1 MNRYFIKS
9 NDNSDLVIV
18 SPLMDEQPQNSIL
31 YMPNDFVKPIFD
43 TYPNPT
49 TVIEGATQQD
59 ILDLQKSLVPNDVA
73 LWKIRAVLANMGLE
87 QSVVDAINALP
98 NPPRIGALYI
108 WNYGTSIER
117 SSQTIGFIQL
127 TLQLTDEQVDAI
139 FINADAITL

>member
-9 NDNSDLVIV
+9 NDNIDLVIV
-18 SPLMDEQPQNSIL
+18 SPLMVEQPQNSVL
-31 YMPNDFVKPIFD
+31 YTPNDFVKPIFN

-49 TVIEGATQQD
+49 SVIDGATEQD
-59 ILDLQKSLVPNDVA
+59 LIDLQKSLVPNEVA

-87 QSVVDAINALP
+87 QNVVDAINALP

-117 SSQTIGFIQL
+117 NSQTVGFIQL
-127 TLQLTDEQVDAI
+127 TLQLTDEQVDSI